1 MITRGFV
8 AVLKKE
14 ALQMVRDRATLFF
27 ALLVPVF
34 ELVLFGVIDTTV
46 ENVPTVVLDQSRTQ
60 ASRALVDEL
69 VATGVFRVAGTV
81 DSRAALRQ
89 EIVAGHAQVGFE
101 IPPDFARRR
110 LAGES
115 AHFLVLIDGS
125 DSTVS
130 SQALSAA
137 TGLALTRSLE
147 EALARSRGEMA
158 LRPHPVML
166 FNPDSRSA
174 NLLIPGLIAILL
186 AFSGTILAAFAIVR
200 ERERGTLEQLMVT
213 PVSPLAVVVG
223 KLVPYLVL
231 AVVQLQIIFAV
242 MVWVFRVPVHGSLV
256 LLQALSI
263 VYLFAL
269 LALGLM
275 ISSRAKTQAEAIQMA
290 MGVMLP
296 SVLLSGYI
304 FPLSSLPGPIAALS
318 QLLPATHFIAI
329 SRGIVLRAATFVD
342 LWEHVAA
349 LGAISAVLVAGSAR
363 AFKKTI
369 G

>member
-1 MITRGFV
+1 L
-8 AVLKKE
+8 AVLRKE

-27 ALLVPVF
+27 ALIVPVF

-46 ENVPTVVLDQSRTQ
+46 ERVPTVVHDLSNSQE
-60 ASRALVDEL
+60 SRALVEQL
-69 VATGVFRVAGTV
+69 VATDLFEIVGHVGSH
-81 DSRAALRQ
+81 DALRR

-101 IPPDFARRR
+101 IPPEFARRR
-110 LAGES
+110 LERRS
-115 AHFLVLIDGS
+115 ADFLVLIDGS
-125 DSTVS
+125 DSSIS
-130 SQALSAA
+130 SQTLSAA

-147 EALARSRGEMA
+147 EALASGERREPA

-174 NLLIPGLIAILL
+174 NLLIPGLVAILL

-213 PVSPLAVVVG
+213 PVSPLGVVVG

-231 AVVQLQIIFAV
+231 AVVQLQIIFAI
-242 MVWVFRVPVHGSLV
+242 MVWVFRVPVHGSL
-256 LLQALSI
+256 LLLEGLSI

-304 FPLSSLPGPIAALS
+304 FPLSSLPVPIAALA
-318 QLLPATHFIAI
+318 QLIPATHFIAI
-329 SRGIVLRAATFVD
+329 SRGIVLRAASFHD

-349 LGAISAVLVAGSAR
+349 LAAISAVLVAGSAR
-363 AFKKTI
+363 AFRKTI

>member
-1 MITRGFV
+1 MRGFV
-8 AVLKKE
+8 AVLRKE
-14 ALQMVRDRATLFF
+14 TLQMVRDRATLFF

-46 ENVPTVVLDQSRTQ
+46 EDVPTVVLDQSRTQ

-69 VATGVFRVAGTV
+69 VATGLFRIVGSV
-81 DSRAALRQ
+81 ESRSALRQ

-101 IPPDFARRR
+101 IPPEFARRR
-110 LAGES
+110 LAGE
-115 AHFLVLIDGS
+115 AADFLVLIDGS

-137 TGLALTRSLE
+137 TGLALTRSLH
-147 EALARSRGEMA
+147 EAMARAGMREPT

-231 AVVQLQIIFAV
+231 AVFQLQIIFAV
-242 MVWVFRVPVHGSLV
+242 MVWVFRVPVHGSLL
-256 LLQALSI
+256 LLQGLSV

-329 SRGIVLRAATFVD
+329 SRGIVLRAASFHD

-349 LGAISAVLVAGSAR
+349 LGVISAVLVAGSAR

>member
-1 MITRGFV
+1 VRGFA

-14 ALQMVRDRATLFF
+14 ALQMARDRATLFF

-46 ENVPTVVLDQSRTQ
+46 ENVPTVVLDQSNT
-60 ASRALVDEL
+60 AESREL
-69 VATGVFRVAGTV
+69 VADLVATKLFAVVRNV
-81 DSRAALRQ
+81 DSRAELRQ

-110 LAGES
+110 LSGAS
-115 AHFLVLIDGS
+115 AEFLVLIDGS
-125 DSTVS
+125 DSSVS
-130 SQALSAA
+130 SQTLSAA
-137 TGLALTRSLE
+137 TGMALTHSLE
-147 EALARSRGEMA
+147 EAMTRARLAA
-158 LRPHPVML
+158 PPLLPHPVML

-213 PVSPLAVVVG
+213 PVSPLGVVVG

-231 AVVQLQIIFAV
+231 ALFQLQIIFAI
-242 MVWVFRVPVHGSLV
+242 MVFVFRVPVHGSL
-256 LLQALSI
+256 LLLEGLSV

-269 LALGLM
+269 LALGLL
-275 ISSRAKTQAEAIQMA
+275 ISSRAKTQAEAIQMS

-304 FPLSSLPGPIAALS
+304 FPLASLPLPIRTLA
-318 QLLPATHFIAI
+318 QIIPATHFIAI
-329 SRGIVLRAATFVD
+329 SRGIVLRAATFHD

>member
-1 MITRGFV
+1 
-8 AVLKKE
+8 VLRKE

-27 ALLVPVF
+27 ALIVPVF

-46 ENVPTVVLDQSRTQ
+46 ERVPTVVHDLSNSQE
-60 ASRALVDEL
+60 SRALVEQL
-69 VATGVFRVAGTV
+69 VATDLFEIVGHVGSH
-81 DSRAALRQ
+81 DALRR

-101 IPPDFARRR
+101 IPPEFARRR
-110 LAGES
+110 LERRS
-115 AHFLVLIDGS
+115 ADFLVLIDGS
-125 DSTVS
+125 DSSIS
-130 SQALSAA
+130 SQTLSAA

-147 EALARSRGEMA
+147 EALASGERREPA

-174 NLLIPGLIAILL
+174 NLLIPGLVAILL

-213 PVSPLAVVVG
+213 PVSPLGVVVG

-231 AVVQLQIIFAV
+231 AVVQLQIIFAI
-242 MVWVFRVPVHGSLV
+242 MVWVFRVPVHGSL
-256 LLQALSI
+256 LLLEGLSI

-304 FPLSSLPGPIAALS
+304 FPLSSLPVPIAALA
-318 QLLPATHFIAI
+318 QLIPATHFIAI
-329 SRGIVLRAATFVD
+329 SRGIVLRAASFHD

-349 LGAISAVLVAGSAR
+349 LAAISAVLVAGSAR
-363 AFKKTI
+363 AFRKTI

>member
-1 MITRGFV
+1 
-8 AVLKKE
+8 
-14 ALQMVRDRATLFF
+14 MVRDRATLFF

-34 ELVLFGVIDTTV
+34 ELVLFGVIDMTV
-46 ENVPTVVLDQSRTQ
+46 SDVPAVVLDRSNTAESRQ
-60 ASRALVDEL
+60 LVAEL
-69 VATGVFRVAGTV
+69 VATDLFEVVGDV
-81 DSRAALRQ
+81 DSHAELRRQ
-89 EIVAGHAQVGFE
+89 IVAGHAQVGFE
-101 IPPDFARRR
+101 IPPEFARRR
-110 LAGES
+110 LEGRS
-115 AHFLVLIDGS
+115 ADFLVLIDGS

-147 EALARSRGEMA
+147 EAMVAAGMRAPPL
-158 LRPHPVML
+158 LPHPVML

-186 AFSGTILAAFAIVR
+186 AFSAVILAAFAIVR

-213 PVSPLAVVVG
+213 PVSPLGVVVG

-231 AVVQLQIIFAV
+231 AFVQLQIILGL
-242 MVWVFRVPVHGSLV
+242 MVVVFRVPIHGSL
-256 LLQALSI
+256 LMLEGLSV

-275 ISSRAKTQAEAIQMA
+275 ISSRARTQAEAIQMA

-304 FPLSSLPGPIAALS
+304 FPLSSLPLPIRAFS
-318 QLLPATHFIAI
+318 QIIPATHYIAI
-329 SRGIVLRAATFVD
+329 SRGIVLRDAGFVD
-342 LWEHVAA
+342 LWQHVAA
-349 LGAISAVLVAGSAR
+349 LGAISFVLVAASAR
-363 AFKKTI
+363 AFRKTM

>member
-1 MITRGFV
+1 VRGFV

-34 ELVLFGVIDTTV
+34 ELILFGVIDTTV
-46 ENVPTVVLDQSRTQ
+46 ENVPTVVLDRSHT
-60 ASRALVDEL
+60 AESRALVEDL
-69 VATGVFRVAGTV
+69 VATKLFEIVGDV
-81 DSRAALRQ
+81 DSPQ
-89 EIVAGHAQVGFE
+89 EMRRRIVAGHAQVGFE
-101 IPPDFARRR
+101 IPVDFARRR

-115 AHFLVLIDGS
+115 AEFLVLIDGS

-130 SQALSAA
+130 SQTLSAA
-137 TGLALTRSLE
+137 TGLALTRSLR
-147 EALARSRGEMA
+147 EAMARSGLAEPP
-158 LRPHPVML
+158 LEPHPVML

-231 AVVQLQIIFAV
+231 AFAQLQIIFGL
-242 MVWVFRVPVHGSLV
+242 MVAVFRVPIHGNLV
-256 LLQALSI
+256 LLEGLSVI
-263 VYLFAL
+263 YLFAL

-275 ISSRAKTQAEAIQMA
+275 ISTRARTQAEAIQMS

-304 FPLSSLPGPIAALS
+304 FPLSSLPLPIRTLS
-318 QLLPATHFIAI
+318 QIIPATHFIAI
-329 SRGIVLRAATFVD
+329 SRGIVLRAASFHD

-349 LGAISAVLVAGSAR
+349 LAAISTVLVAGSAR

>member
-1 MITRGFV
+1 L
-8 AVLKKE
+8 AVLRKE

-27 ALLVPVF
+27 ALIVPVF

-46 ENVPTVVLDQSRTQ
+46 ERVPTVVHDLSNSQE
-60 ASRALVDEL
+60 SRALVEQL
-69 VATGVFRVAGTV
+69 VATDLFEIVGHVGSH
-81 DSRAALRQ
+81 DALRR

-101 IPPDFARRR
+101 IPPEYARRR
-110 LAGES
+110 LERRS
-115 AHFLVLIDGS
+115 ADFLVLIDGS
-125 DSTVS
+125 DSSIS
-130 SQALSAA
+130 SQTLSAA

-147 EALARSRGEMA
+147 EALASGERREPA

-174 NLLIPGLIAILL
+174 NLLIPGLVAILL

-213 PVSPLAVVVG
+213 PVSPLGVVVG

-231 AVVQLQIIFAV
+231 AVVQLQIIFAI
-242 MVWVFRVPVHGSLV
+242 MVWVFRVPVHGSL
-256 LLQALSI
+256 LLLEGLSI

-304 FPLSSLPGPIAALS
+304 FPLSSLPVPIAALA
-318 QLLPATHFIAI
+318 QLIPATHFIAI
-329 SRGIVLRAATFVD
+329 SRGIVLRAASFHD

-349 LGAISAVLVAGSAR
+349 LAAISAVLVAGSAR
-363 AFKKTI
+363 AFRKTI